1 MFSRTARIVLQGL
14 RIINAGDL
22 ATGNFPGTARY
33 WEERYR
39 RAGTSGIGSY
49 GPLAR
54 AKARF
59 INDYVRRHG
68 IRTVVDFGAGDGNQ
82 LRLLELPQYVG
93 LDVSPTA
100 ICRLRRDYSSD
111 PSKRFVLCNGA
122 AVRSDPALHAELGLS
137 LDVIYHLVE
146 QETYER
152 YLQDLFHCAQRHVII
167 YSSDLERPHHVSGH
181 VRHRKFTTFVEEH
194 FPEWRL
200 VEVRRNPHR
209 WIACSDFFVFR
220 RGD

>member
-1 MFSRTARIVLQGL
+1 MLARTARILLQGL

-49 GPLAR
+49 GLLAR
-54 AKARF
+54 AKAHF
-59 INDYVRRHG
+59 INDYVRRHE
-68 IRTVVDFGAGDGNQ
+68 IRSVVDFGAGDGNQ
-82 LRLLELPQYVG
+82 LRLFDVPRYVG
-93 LDVSPTA
+93 LDVSATA
-100 ICRLRRDYSSD
+100 ISRLRQQYADD
-111 PSKRFVLCNGA
+111 ASKRFVLYNGVP
-122 AVRSDPALHAELGLS
+122 VRGDHALHAELGLS

-146 QETYER
+146 EEVYER
-152 YLQDLFHCAQRHVII
+152 YLHDLFHCAQQHVII
-167 YSSDLERPHHVSGH
+167 YSSDLERPRHISGH
-181 VRHRKFTTFVEEH
+181 VRHRKFTTFVQEN

-220 RGD
+220 RAV